1 MNAIIRDIPVT
12 RKGIMEKIEVTKG
25 SNMIPLV
32 FNIPDFQIPKT
43 ASATA
48 YITGASGKTKKKL
61 CDVVGNRI
69 TLEPTSDLFS
79 VGNNAIQ
86 IRIVDDT
93 KTLVTF
99 NTNCYCENSVEF
111 GDAAEE
117 KEQTLIEQLLASQGK
132 IQTGLNN
139 EVEERKAQVKNLED
153 NKLDKTGDASDTTI
167 DFTENLNRENIVTG
181 ENARTMFGKIV
192 KWFSDIREA
201 AFAKVANN
209 LDTTE
214 EGYVLDA
221 RQGKKLKEDITDL
234 NSKSY
239 EIIKSSN
246 GYVKKYADGRFEAY
260 VRTTIQN
267 AFDFTQIGNS
277 GIYYATF
284 SNAAIGIT
292 AVEVTSIIT
301 NAANNGVIWSGNAYL
316 NNNNQAVNGMVF
328 QYGSD
333 KTRSTTVMIEVKGR
347 WK

>member
-1 MNAIIRDIPVT
+1 
-12 RKGIMEKIEVTKG
+12 MEKIEVTKG
-25 SNMIPLV
+25 TNMIPLV
-32 FNIPDFQIPKT
+32 FNITDFQIPKT

-79 VGNNAIQ
+79 VGNNHMQ

-139 EVEERKAQVKNLED
+139 EVEERKRQAKNLED

-167 DFTENLNRENIVTG
+167 DFTENLNRENIVSG
-181 ENARTMFGKIV
+181 EKARTMFGKIA

-201 AFAKVANN
+201 AFAKIADN

-221 RQGKKLKEDITDL
+221 RQGKKLKEDITEL

-239 EIIKSSN
+239 EIIKSNN
-246 GYVKKYADGRFEAY
+246 GYVKKYVDGRFEAY
-260 VRTTIQN
+260 TRTTIQN

-277 GIYYATF
+277 GIYYASF

-292 AVEVTSIIT
+292 AVEVTSITT
-301 NAANNGVIWSGNAYL
+301 NVANNGVIWSGNAYL

-328 QYGSD
+328 QYGLD
-333 KTRSTTVMIEVKGR
+333 KTRITTVMIEVKGR

>member
-1 MNAIIRDIPVT
+1 
-12 RKGIMEKIEVTKG
+12 MEKIEVTKG
-25 SNMIPLV
+25 TNMIPLV
-32 FNIPDFQIPKT
+32 FNITDFQIPKT

-61 CDVVGNRI
+61 CDVAGNKI

-79 VGNNAIQ
+79 VGNNDIQ

-99 NTNCYCENSVEF
+99 NTNCCCENSVEF

-139 EVEERKAQVKNLED
+139 EVEERKKQAKNLED

-181 ENARTMFGKIV
+181 ENARTMFGKIA
-192 KWFSDIREA
+192 KWFSDIKEA

-221 RQGKKLKEDITDL
+221 RQGKKIKEDIADL
-234 NSKSY
+234 NSKIITEEFSLGSY
-239 EIIKSSN
+239 NISPGSNTNVNKQYTSPEGYGVIGFSVNYPPRYTGGIKYENGVFSGSLYNLSN
-246 GYVKKYADGRFEAY
+246 G
-260 VRTTIQN
+260 
-267 AFDFTQIGNS
+267 
-277 GIYYATF
+277 
-284 SNAAIGIT
+284 
-292 AVEVTSIIT
+292 
-301 NAANNGVIWSGNAYL
+301 SGNY
-316 NNNNQAVNGMVF
+316 
-328 QYGSD
+328 
-333 KTRSTTVMIEVKGR
+333 TVTILITLMRK
-347 WK
+347 

>member
-1 MNAIIRDIPVT
+1 
-12 RKGIMEKIEVTKG
+12 MEKIEVTKG
-25 SNMIPLV
+25 TNMIPLV
-32 FNIPDFQIPKT
+32 FNITDFQIPKT

-79 VGNNAIQ
+79 VGNNDIQ
-86 IRIVDDT
+86 IRIVDET

-99 NTNCYCENSVEF
+99 NTNCYCEKSVEF

-139 EVEERKAQVKNLED
+139 EVEERKKQAKNLED

-167 DFTENLNRENIVTG
+167 DFTESLNRENIASG
-181 ENARTMFGKIV
+181 EKARTMFGKIS

-221 RQGKKLKEDITDL
+221 RQGKKLKEDITEL
-234 NSKSY
+234 NSKIEGNITSVQ
-239 EIIKSSN
+239 N
-246 GYVKKYADGRFEAY
+246 YVKIMGDSYVEKVGNKVSLQIVAQSSSAFASGTKYHIADIPAEFRPKRLELTA
-260 VRTTIQN
+260 
-267 AFDFTQIGNS
+267 AFANS
-277 GIYYATF
+277 
-284 SNAAIGIT
+284 S
-292 AVEVTSIIT
+292 
-301 NAANNGVIWSGNAYL
+301 
-316 NNNNQAVNGMVF
+316 
-328 QYGSD
+328 
-333 KTRSTTVMIEVKGR
+333 STTGYGVAYMEIDVTGAINVQFATQAKNLFGHLEYFL
-347 WK
+347 

>member
-1 MNAIIRDIPVT
+1 
-12 RKGIMEKIEVTKG
+12 
-25 SNMIPLV
+25 MIPLV
-32 FNIPDFQIPKT
+32 FNITDFQMPKT

-79 VGNNAIQ
+79 VGNNDIQ
-86 IRIVDDT
+86 IRIVNDT

-111 GDAAEE
+111 GDAAGE

-139 EVEERKAQVKNLED
+139 EVEERKKQAKNLED
-153 NKLDKTGDASDTTI
+153 NKLDKTGDASNTTI
-167 DFTENLNRENIVTG
+167 DFTESLNRENIVTG
-181 ENARTMFGKIV
+181 ENARTMFGKIA
-192 KWFSDIREA
+192 KWFSDIKEA

-221 RQGKKLKEDITDL
+221 RQGKKIKEDIADL
-234 NSKSY
+234 NSKIDPYRVIDFNTTGRTTYVKYANGVMIQFGTASVSY
-239 EIIKSSN
+239 TDGYGTATFAHPFIDTSYAFFTTGVYINSTYPFEIITCQKVSN
-246 GYVKKYADGRFEAY
+246 NKTYIYSRNM
-260 VRTTIQN
+260 Q
-267 AFDFTQIGNS
+267 GNKVETH
-277 GIYYATF
+277 AVDWL
-284 SNAAIGIT
+284 AIG
-292 AVEVTSIIT
+292 
-301 NAANNGVIWSGNAYL
+301 
-316 NNNNQAVNGMVF
+316 
-328 QYGSD
+328 
-333 KTRSTTVMIEVKGR
+333 K

>member
-1 MNAIIRDIPVT
+1 
-12 RKGIMEKIEVTKG
+12 MEKIEVTKG
-25 SNMIPLV
+25 TNMIPLV
-32 FNIPDFQIPKT
+32 FNITDFQIPKT

-79 VGNNAIQ
+79 VGNNDIQ
-86 IRIVDDT
+86 IRIVDET

-139 EVEERKAQVKNLED
+139 EVEERKKQAKNLED
-153 NKLDKTGDASDTTI
+153 NKLDKTGDASNTTI
-167 DFTENLNRENIVTG
+167 DFTESLNRENIVSG
-181 ENARTMFGKIV
+181 EKARTMFGKIS

-260 VRTTIQN
+260 IRTTIQN
-267 AFDFTQIGNS
+267 EFNFTQIGNT
-277 GIYYATF
+277 GIYYASF
-284 SNAAIGIT
+284 SNVAIGIT
-292 AVEVTSIIT
+292 AVEVSSIVT
-301 NAANNGVIWSGNAYL
+301 NAANSGVIWSGNAYL

-328 QYGSD
+328 QYGLD
-333 KTRSTTVMIEVKGR
+333 KTRTTTLMIEVKGR

>member
-25 SNMIPLV
+25 TNMIPLV
-32 FNIPDFQIPKT
+32 FNITDFQIPKT

-48 YITGASGKTKKKL
+48 YITDASGKTKKKL
-61 CDVVGNRI
+61 CDVVGDKI

-79 VGNNAIQ
+79 VGDNAIQ

-139 EVEERKAQVKNLED
+139 EVEERKKQAKNLED

-167 DFTENLNRENIVTG
+167 DFTESLKRENIITG
-181 ENARTMFGKIV
+181 ENARTMFGKIA
-192 KWFSDIREA
+192 KWFSDIKEA

-221 RQGKKLKEDITDL
+221 RQGKKIKEDIADL
-234 NSKSY
+234 NSKMTETIKEIKLVSKTCTATGTTGELGSY
-239 EIIKSSN
+239 YGTINLTDIPENCVAVLPIGATKTGTPGYPAILAPYKWESLSLKCTVWNVISSKS
-246 GYVKKYADGRFEAY
+246 GEYGACF
-260 VRTTIQN
+260 
-267 AFDFTQIGNS
+267 
-277 GIYYATF
+277 
-284 SNAAIGIT
+284 
-292 AVEVTSIIT
+292 
-301 NAANNGVIWSGNAYL
+301 AYL
-316 NNNNQAVNGMVF
+316 L
-328 QYGSD
+328 
-333 KTRSTTVMIEVKGR
+333 K
-347 WK
+347 

>member
-1 MNAIIRDIPVT
+1 
-12 RKGIMEKIEVTKG
+12 
-25 SNMIPLV
+25 MIPLV
-32 FNIPDFQIPKT
+32 FNITDFQIPKT

-79 VGNNAIQ
+79 VGDNAIQ

-99 NTNCYCENSVEF
+99 NTNCYCEDSVEF

-139 EVEERKAQVKNLED
+139 EVEDRKKQAKNLED
-153 NKLDKTGDASDTTI
+153 NKLDKTGNASDTTI
-167 DFTENLNRENIVTG
+167 DFTENLNRENIVSG
-181 ENARTMFGKIV
+181 EKARTMFGKIA
-192 KWFSDIREA
+192 KWFSNIGEA

-221 RQGKKLKEDITDL
+221 RQGKKIKEDIADL
-234 NSKSY
+234 NSKMLTEETTGTAAGY
-239 EIIKSSN
+239 TFNVEKYTFGNQKRAIVHGTWIGELN
-246 GYVKKYADGRFEAY
+246 GITFSGFYQG
-260 VRTTIQN
+260 TIQN
-267 AFDFTQIGNS
+267 LLPIHPILGLSIKRVLGYNFRCSNGGGSLMILGT
-277 GIYYATF
+277 AT
-284 SNAAIGIT
+284 IT
-292 AVEVTSIIT
+292 KGGDYVGANVQFAKSQAKNTCTLEWDMEVE
-301 NAANNGVIWSGNAYL
+301 L
-316 NNNNQAVNGMVF
+316 Q
-328 QYGSD
+328 
-333 KTRSTTVMIEVKGR
+333 
-347 WK
+347 

>member
-1 MNAIIRDIPVT
+1 
-12 RKGIMEKIEVTKG
+12 MEKIEVTKG
-25 SNMIPLV
+25 TNMIPLV
-32 FNIPDFQIPKT
+32 FNITDFQIPKT

-79 VGNNAIQ
+79 VGNNDIQ
-86 IRIVDDT
+86 IRIVDET

-139 EVEERKAQVKNLED
+139 EVEERKKQAKNLED

-167 DFTENLNRENIVTG
+167 DFTESLNRENIVSG
-181 ENARTMFGKIV
+181 EKARTMFGKIS

-221 RQGKKLKEDITDL
+221 RQGKKIKEDITDL

-260 VRTTIQN
+260 IRTTIQN
-267 AFDFTQIGNS
+267 EFNFTQIGNT
-277 GIYYATF
+277 GIYYASF

-292 AVEVTSIIT
+292 AVEVSSIVT
-301 NAANNGVIWSGNAYL
+301 NAANSGVIWSGNAYL

-328 QYGSD
+328 QYGLD
-333 KTRSTTVMIEVKGR
+333 KTRTTTLMIEVKGR

>member
-1 MNAIIRDIPVT
+1 
-12 RKGIMEKIEVTKG
+12 MEKIEVTKG
-25 SNMIPLV
+25 TNMILLV
-32 FNIPDFQIPKT
+32 FNITDFQIPKT

-48 YITGASGKTKKKL
+48 YITGTSGKTKKKL

-139 EVEERKAQVKNLED
+139 EVEERKNQAKNLED
-153 NKLDKTGDASDTTI
+153 NKLDKTGDASNTTI

-181 ENARTMFGKIV
+181 ENARTMFGKIA

-221 RQGKKLKEDITDL
+221 RQGEKLKEDIADL
-234 NSKSY
+234 NSKLSNKVDAPRLSVNAETLTGEY
-239 EIIKSSN
+239 FAGKPVFAKIIDIGTMPNS
-246 GYVKKYADGRFEAY
+246 
-260 VRTTIQN
+260 TTKTI
-267 AFDFTQIGNS
+267 S
-277 GIYYATF
+277 
-284 SNAAIGIT
+284 IGIEGAGYFWIDT
-292 AVEVTSIIT
+292 SNSMVRNGGASYPIPHADPAQSASDIAVRLYNGGKTLAVWTKTNWSTYSAFVTIKYT
-301 NAANNGVIWSGNAYL
+301 KA
-316 NNNNQAVNGMVF
+316 
-328 QYGSD
+328 
-333 KTRSTTVMIEVKGR
+333 
-347 WK
+347 

>member
-1 MNAIIRDIPVT
+1 
-12 RKGIMEKIEVTKG
+12 MEKIEVTKG
-25 SNMIPLV
+25 TNMIPLV
-32 FNIPDFQIPKT
+32 FNITDFQIPKT

-139 EVEERKAQVKNLED
+139 EVEERKRQAKNLED
-153 NKLDKTGDASDTTI
+153 NKLDKTGDASNTTI

-181 ENARTMFGKIV
+181 ENARTMFGKIA

-201 AFAKVANN
+201 AFAKVAND

-221 RQGKKLKEDITDL
+221 RQGKKIKEDIADL

-239 EIIKSSN
+239 EIIKTDN

-260 VRTTIQN
+260 SRTTIQN
-267 AFDFTQIGNS
+267 VFNFIQIGNS
-277 GIYYATF
+277 GIYYASF
-284 SNAAIGIT
+284 SNVAIGIT

-328 QYGSD
+328 QYGLD
-333 KTRSTTVMIEVKGR
+333 KTRPTTVMIEVKGR

>member
-1 MNAIIRDIPVT
+1 
-12 RKGIMEKIEVTKG
+12 
-25 SNMIPLV
+25 MIPLV
-32 FNIPDFQIPKT
+32 FNITDFQIPKT

-79 VGNNAIQ
+79 VGNNDIQ
-86 IRIVDDT
+86 IRIVDET

-99 NTNCYCENSVEF
+99 NTNCYCEKSVEF

-139 EVEERKAQVKNLED
+139 EVEERKKQAKNLED

-167 DFTENLNRENIVTG
+167 DFTESLNRENIVSG
-181 ENARTMFGKIV
+181 EKARTMFGKLS

-221 RQGKKLKEDITDL
+221 RQGKKIKEDIADL

-260 VRTTIQN
+260 IRITIQN
-267 AFDFTQIGNS
+267 DFSFTQIGNS

-316 NNNNQAVNGMVF
+316 NSNNQAVNGMVF
-328 QYGSD
+328 QYGAD
-333 KTRSTTVMIEVKGR
+333 KTRATTIMAEVKGR

>member
-25 SNMIPLV
+25 TDMIPLV
-32 FNIPDFQIPKT
+32 FNITDFQIPKT

-48 YITGASGKTKKKL
+48 YITGTSGKTKKKL

-79 VGNNAIQ
+79 VGNNDIQ

-139 EVEERKAQVKNLED
+139 EVEERKKQAKNLED
-153 NKLDKTGDASDTTI
+153 NKLDKTGDASNTTI
-167 DFTENLNRENIVTG
+167 DFTENLNRENIVSG
-181 ENARTMFGKIV
+181 EKARTMFGKIA

-214 EGYVLDA
+214 EGFVLDA
-221 RQGKKLKEDITDL
+221 RQGKKIKEDIADL

-260 VRTTIQN
+260 VKTTIQN
-267 AFDFTQIGNS
+267 VFNFTQIGNS
-277 GIYYATF
+277 GIYYASF
-284 SNAAIGIT
+284 SNVAIGIT

-316 NNNNQAVNGMVF
+316 NDNNQAVNGMVF
-328 QYGSD
+328 QYGLD
-333 KTRSTTVMIEVKGR
+333 KTRNTTIMAEVKGR

>member
-1 MNAIIRDIPVT
+1 
-12 RKGIMEKIEVTKG
+12 
-25 SNMIPLV
+25 MIPLV

-117 KEQTLIEQLLASQGK
+117 KEQMLIEQLLASQGK

-260 VRTTIQN
+260 IRITIRN
-267 AFDFTQIGNS
+267 DFSFTQIGNS
-277 GIYYATF
+277 GIYYASF
-284 SNAAIGIT
+284 SNVAIGIT

-328 QYGSD
+328 QYGLD
-333 KTRSTTVMIEVKGR
+333 KTRATTIMAEVKGR

>member
-1 MNAIIRDIPVT
+1 
-12 RKGIMEKIEVTKG
+12 MEKIEVTKG
-25 SNMIPLV
+25 TNMIPLV
-32 FNIPDFQIPKT
+32 FNITDFQIPKT

-79 VGNNAIQ
+79 VGNNDIQ
-86 IRIVDDT
+86 IRIVDET

-99 NTNCYCENSVEF
+99 NTNCYCEKSVEF

-139 EVEERKAQVKNLED
+139 EVEERKKQAKNLED

-167 DFTENLNRENIVTG
+167 DFTESLNRENIVSG
-181 ENARTMFGKIV
+181 EKARTMFGKLS

-221 RQGKKLKEDITDL
+221 RQGKKIKEDIADL

-260 VRTTIQN
+260 IRITIQN
-267 AFDFTQIGNS
+267 DFSFTQIGNS

-301 NAANNGVIWSGNAYL
+301 NAVNNGVIWSGNAYL
-316 NNNNQAVNGMVF
+316 NSNNQAVNGMVF
-328 QYGSD
+328 QYGAD
-333 KTRSTTVMIEVKGR
+333 KARTTTIMAEVKGR

>member
-1 MNAIIRDIPVT
+1 MIPLVFNIT
-12 RKGIMEKIEVTKG
+12 DFQIPKTASATAYITGASGKTKKKLCDVVGNRITKG
-25 SNMIPLV
+25 TNMIPLV
-32 FNIPDFQIPKT
+32 FNITDFQIPKT

-79 VGNNAIQ
+79 VGNNDIQ
-86 IRIVDDT
+86 IRIVDET

-139 EVEERKAQVKNLED
+139 EVEERKKQAKKLED
-153 NKLDKTGDASDTTI
+153 NKLDKTGDASNTTI
-167 DFTENLNRENIVTG
+167 DFTESLNRENIVSG
-181 ENARTMFGKIV
+181 EKARTMFGKIS
-192 KWFSDIREA
+192 KWFSNIREA

-234 NSKSY
+234 NSK
-239 EIIKSSN
+239 IIK
-246 GYVKKYADGRFEAY
+246 
-260 VRTTIQN
+260 
-267 AFDFTQIGNS
+267 
-277 GIYYATF
+277 
-284 SNAAIGIT
+284 
-292 AVEVTSIIT
+292 
-301 NAANNGVIWSGNAYL
+301 
-316 NNNNQAVNGMVF
+316 
-328 QYGSD
+328 
-333 KTRSTTVMIEVKGR
+333 
-347 WK
+347 

>member
-1 MNAIIRDIPVT
+1 
-12 RKGIMEKIEVTKG
+12 
-25 SNMIPLV
+25 MIPLV
-32 FNIPDFQIPKT
+32 FNITDFQIPKT

-79 VGNNAIQ
+79 VGNNDIQ

-99 NTNCYCENSVEF
+99 NTNCCCENSVEF

-139 EVEERKAQVKNLED
+139 EVEERKKQAKNLED

-167 DFTENLNRENIVTG
+167 DFTESLNRENIVSG
-181 ENARTMFGKIV
+181 EKARTMFGKLS

-221 RQGKKLKEDITDL
+221 RQGKKIKEDIADL

-260 VRTTIQN
+260 IRITIQN
-267 AFDFTQIGNS
+267 AFNFTQIGNS
-277 GIYYATF
+277 GIYYAPF

-316 NNNNQAVNGMVF
+316 NSNNQAINGTVL
-328 QYGSD
+328 QYGMD
-333 KTRSTTVMIEVKGR
+333 KTRTTTIMAEVKGR

>member
-1 MNAIIRDIPVT
+1 
-12 RKGIMEKIEVTKG
+12 MEKIEVTKG
-25 SNMIPLV
+25 TNMIPLV
-32 FNIPDFQIPKT
+32 FNITDFQIPKT

-79 VGNNAIQ
+79 VGDNAIQ

-139 EVEERKAQVKNLED
+139 EVEERKRQAKNLED
-153 NKLDKTGDASDTTI
+153 NKLDKTGDASDTII
-167 DFTENLNRENIVTG
+167 DFTENLNRKNIVSG
-181 ENARTMFGKIV
+181 EKARTMFGKIA

-201 AFAKVANN
+201 AFAKIADN

-221 RQGKKLKEDITDL
+221 RQGKKLKEDITEL

-246 GYVKKYADGRFEAY
+246 GYVKKYADGRFESY
-260 VRTTIQN
+260 VRTTIRN

-277 GIYYATF
+277 GIYYAAF
-284 SNAAIGIT
+284 SNVAIGIT

-316 NNNNQAVNGMVF
+316 NSNNQAINGTVL
-328 QYGSD
+328 QYGMD
-333 KTRSTTVMIEVKGR
+333 KTRTTTIMAEVKGR

>member
-25 SNMIPLV
+25 TNMIPLV
-32 FNIPDFQIPKT
+32 FNITDFQIPKT

-79 VGNNAIQ
+79 VGNNDIQ
-86 IRIVDDT
+86 IRIVDET

-139 EVEERKAQVKNLED
+139 EVEERKKQAKNLED

-167 DFTENLNRENIVTG
+167 DFTESLNRENIVSG
-181 ENARTMFGKIV
+181 EKARTMFGKIS

-221 RQGKKLKEDITDL
+221 RQGKKIKEDITDL

-260 VRTTIQN
+260 IRITIQN
-267 AFDFTQIGNS
+267 AFNFTQIGNS

-316 NNNNQAVNGMVF
+316 NSNNQAINGTVL
-328 QYGSD
+328 QYGMD
-333 KTRSTTVMIEVKGR
+333 KTRATTIMAEVKGR

>member
-1 MNAIIRDIPVT
+1 
-12 RKGIMEKIEVTKG
+12 MEKIEVTKG
-25 SNMIPLV
+25 TNMIPLV
-32 FNIPDFQIPKT
+32 FNITDFQIPKT

-61 CDVVGNRI
+61 CDVAGNKI

-79 VGNNAIQ
+79 VGNNDIQ
-86 IRIVDDT
+86 IRIVNDT

-139 EVEERKAQVKNLED
+139 EIEERTKLLNEQNEKI
-153 NKLDKTGDASDTTI
+153 NKINTDKIDKTGNAGSTTVEFEESGI
-167 DFTENLNRENIVTG
+167 RENVETG
-181 ENARTMFGKIV
+181 ETMAIIIGKIA
-192 KWFSDIREA
+192 KWFKDLKSG
-201 AFAKVANN
+201 AFAEVAND
-209 LDTTE
+209 LVTTV
-214 EGYVLDA
+214 EGKVLDA
-221 RQGKKLKEDITDL
+221 RQGKVLEEKITDL

-267 AFDFTQIGNS
+267 VFNFTQIGNS
-277 GIYYATF
+277 GIYYASF
-284 SNAAIGIT
+284 SNVAIGIT

-328 QYGSD
+328 QYGLD
-333 KTRSTTVMIEVKGR
+333 KTRPTTVMIEVKGR

>member
-1 MNAIIRDIPVT
+1 
-12 RKGIMEKIEVTKG
+12 MEKIEVTKG
-25 SNMIPLV
+25 TNMIPLV
-32 FNIPDFQIPKT
+32 FNITDFQIPKT

-61 CDVVGNRI
+61 CDVAGNKI

-79 VGNNAIQ
+79 VGNNDIQ

-99 NTNCYCENSVEF
+99 NTNCCCENSVEF

-139 EVEERKAQVKNLED
+139 EVEERKKQAKNLED

-181 ENARTMFGKIV
+181 ENARTMFGKIA
-192 KWFSDIREA
+192 KWFSDIKEA

-221 RQGKKLKEDITDL
+221 RQGKKIKEDIADL
-234 NSKSY
+234 NSNFVESKIWKLHTSKTGSDV
-239 EIIKSSN
+239 IILPETY
-246 GYVKKYADGRFEAY
+246 GELLVYVKTESSHIWTSNIPFGATKGYIRTGCDGEKIVWNYGTTKINLATCNVDGASLINKATTY
-260 VRTTIQN
+260 V
-267 AFDFTQIGNS
+267 
-277 GIYYATF
+277 YY
-284 SNAAIGIT
+284 
-292 AVEVTSIIT
+292 
-301 NAANNGVIWSGNAYL
+301 
-316 NNNNQAVNGMVF
+316 
-328 QYGSD
+328 
-333 KTRSTTVMIEVKGR
+333 R
-347 WK
+347 